1 MNLDEAR
8 PLFLERAFEQ
18 APSQTAN
25 VAIDRIR
32 QKMGAGKEGVSY
44 EIVWP
49 SSTAPTGALERM
61 ASQLVYFLDCRG
73 ARLPEAPGVVVSLFV
88 GDTLYF
94 LHARDFV
101 EQLSVCLR
109 LPIADM
115 VTQWGQ
121 AAAASP

>member
-1 MNLDEAR
+1 MNQDEAL
-8 PLFLERAFEQ
+8 PFFLEKSFEQ
-18 APSQTAN
+18 APASSAN
-25 VAIDRIR
+25 DAIDRIR
-32 QKMGAGKEGVSY
+32 QTMGAGKGAVSY

-49 SSTAPTGALERM
+49 SSTAPAGALSRM

-101 EQLSVCLR
+101 EQVSRCLG
-109 LPIADM
+109 LPIEDM
-115 VTQWGQ
+115 VKQWGQ